1 MKKFM
6 NVILAGALSLS
17 AMASFVACGGKVEYV
32 DNEKSKDYTSA
43 GIDYHD
49 IESAVAKS
57 VQSLLNSEYVLYLDT
72 KQVVAISDVINDT
85 MQDVDVQDLTMKIT
99 RAMRKSG
106 KFELTSAISGSGGM
120 TDNMIN
126 KSRKLRDNDEFNQY
140 TTQEKGTLIAPDLS
154 LQGKIVQSNRKV
166 NNKQRIDYN
175 FLLILT
181 DLKTGTVKWDEST
194 HIIKVAP
201 NSKVS
206 W

>member
-1 MKKFM
+1 MKKVLNIAF
-6 NVILAGALSLS
+6 VGFVSTALSLS
-17 AMASFVACGGKVEYV
+17 FNACGGKVEYV
-32 DNEKSKDYTSA
+32 DNANSKEFTSA

-57 VQSLLNSEYVLYLDT
+57 VHSLLNSEYVLDIDKKKVL
-72 KQVVAISDVINDT
+72 AISDVINDT
-85 MQDVDVQDLTMKIT
+85 MQQVDVQDLTMKIT
-99 RAMRKSG
+99 RAMRQSG

-120 TDNMIN
+120 TDKMID

-140 TTQEKGTLIAPDLS
+140 TTQEKGTLVAPDLS
-154 LQGKIVQSNRKV
+154 LSGKIVQTNRVV
-166 NNKQRIDYN
+166 NKKQRIDYS

-181 DLKTGTVKWDEST
+181 DLKTGMVKWDEST

-201 NSKVS
+201 NNKVS

>member
-1 MKKFM
+1 MFKY
-6 NVILAGALSLS
+6 VGSGILSVVLSVG
-17 AMASFVACGGKVEYV
+17 FVACGGKVEYV
-32 DNEKSKDYTSA
+32 DNAQSSEFTST

-57 VQSLLNSEYVLYLDT
+57 VQSLLNSEYVLDLDS
-72 KQVVAISDVINDT
+72 KKVVAISDVINDT
-85 MQDVDVQDLTMKIT
+85 MQQVDVQDLTMKIT

-126 KSRKLRDNDEFNQY
+126 KARNLRENDEFNQY
-140 TTQEKGTLIAPDLS
+140 TTQEKGTLVAPSLS
-154 LQGKIVQSNRKV
+154 LQGKIVQKNTRVK
-166 NNKQRIDYN
+166 NKQRVDYN
-175 FLLILT
+175 FLLVLT
-181 DLKTGTVKWDEST
+181 DLKTGVVKWDEST

>member
-1 MKKFM
+1 MIKY
-6 NVILAGALSLS
+6 VGCGILSVVLSVG
-17 AMASFVACGGKVEYV
+17 FVGCGGKVEYV
-32 DNEKSKDYTSA
+32 DNTQSSEFTST

-57 VQSLLNSEYVLYLDT
+57 VQSLLNSEYVLDLDS
-72 KQVVAISDVINDT
+72 KKVVAISDVINDT
-85 MQDVDVQDLTMKIT
+85 MQQVDVQDLTMKIT

-126 KSRKLRDNDEFNQY
+126 KARNLRENDEFNQY
-140 TTQEKGTLIAPDLS
+140 TTQEKGTLVAPSLS
-154 LQGKIVQSNRKV
+154 LQGKIVQKNTRVK
-166 NNKQRIDYN
+166 NKQRVDYN
-175 FLLILT
+175 FLLVLT
-181 DLKTGTVKWDEST
+181 DLKTGVVKWDEST